1 MRAYLQSSLPLAFQT
16 LREHKLR
23 SFLTVLGI
31 IIGTSTV
38 IAVSAIVVGFDS
50 TITNIVRQ
58 FGGNTAMVFKFQ
70 FGFRLDNL
78 TKEERTRKP
87 LTLEDARA
95 IAERCPSVEYVS
107 PYLFPSWNMPHRI
120 KYKGDD
126 LYNIE
131 MGGTEPG
138 YAAGGTVMKMGRFF
152 SDVENLHHMP
162 VAVVGEDI
170 QRSWFPVIDPI
181 GKWVEVD
188 GHSVQIVGVMQRPSA
203 SFANQEDRRVLLP
216 YFTMRKMF
224 PNAREHMLVVMAY
237 PGRLPQAIDEMRTVL
252 RIQRRVS
259 FDKPDN
265 FYINTAEQ
273 MIADFHRITSM
284 VALVTVVLSSIGLL
298 VGGIGV
304 MNIMLV
310 SVTERTRE
318 IGVRKAIGARRSDI
332 TLQFLIE
339 AVTLTVI
346 GGALGILFGWAIAV
360 TVRLVFPALPTLVP
374 LWAVALGV
382 IVSAAVGLF
391 FGIWPASKAARL
403 DPVVALRYE

>member
-1 MRAYLQSSLPLAFQT
+1 MRAYLQSSVPLAFQT

-50 TITNIVRQ
+50 TVTGFVKE

-70 FGFRLDNL
+70 FGFRFNNL

-87 LTLEDARA
+87 LTLNDARA
-95 IAERCPSVEYVS
+95 ISERCPTVEAVS
-107 PYLFPSWNMPHRI
+107 PYLFPPWNTIHRI

-126 LYNIE
+126 IYRID
-131 MGGTEPG
+131 MGGTEAG
-138 YAAGGTVMKMGRFF
+138 YASGGTVMKMGRFF

-162 VAVVGEDI
+162 VVVIGEDI
-170 QRSWFPVIDPI
+170 QRAWFPFVDPI

-188 GHSVQIVGVMQRPSA
+188 GHSLQIVGVMQRPSS

-224 PNAREHMLVVMAY
+224 PNAQEHMLVVIAQ
-237 PGRLPQAIDEMRTVL
+237 PGKLPQAIDEVRTVL
-252 RIQRRVS
+252 RIQRRVP

-273 MIADFHRITSM
+273 MIADFRRITAM
-284 VALVTVVLSSIGLL
+284 VAIVTVVLSSIGLL

-318 IGVRKAIGARRSDI
+318 IGVRKAIGARRGDI
-332 TLQFLIE
+332 TVQFLIE
-339 AVTLTVI
+339 AVTLTLI
-346 GGALGILFGWAIAV
+346 GGVLGILFGWAIAV
-360 TVRLVFPALPTLVP
+360 AVRLIFPSLPTLVP

-382 IVSAAVGLF
+382 VVSAAVGLF

>member
-1 MRAYLQSSLPLAFQT
+1 MRAYLQSSVPMALQT

-23 SFLTVLGI
+23 SILTVLGI

-38 IAVSAIVVGFDS
+38 IAVSAIIVGFDS
-50 TITNIVRQ
+50 TITGMVRQ

-70 FGFRLDNL
+70 FGFRTNHL

-95 IAERCPSVEYVS
+95 VAERCPTVEHVS
-107 PYLFPSWNMPHRI
+107 PYLLAPWNMMHRA
-120 KYKGDD
+120 KYKADD
-126 LYNIE
+126 IYSIDI
-131 MGGTEPG
+131 GGTEPG

-152 SDVENLHHMP
+152 SDMENLHRMP
-162 VAVVGEDI
+162 VVVVGEDI
-170 QRSWFPVIDPI
+170 QRAWFPSVDPI
-181 GKWVEVD
+181 GKWIEVD
-188 GHSVQIVGVMQRPSA
+188 GHSFEIVGVMQRPSS
-203 SFANQEDRRVLLP
+203 SFANQEDRRMLLP

-224 PNAREHMLVVMAY
+224 PNAQEHMLVVIAY
-237 PGRLPQAIDEMRTVL
+237 PGMLPQAIDEMRTVL
-252 RIQRRVS
+252 RIQRRVA

-273 MIADFHRITSM
+273 MIADFRRITSM
-284 VALVTVVLSSIGLL
+284 VALVTVILSSIGLL

-318 IGVRKAIGARRSDI
+318 IGIRKALGARRGDI
-332 TLQFLIE
+332 TMQFLTE
-339 AVTLTVI
+339 AVTLTVM
-346 GGALGILFGWAIAV
+346 GGVLGMAFGWLLSTA
-360 TVRLVFPALPTLVP
+360 TRLIFPFLPTVVP
-374 LWAVALGV
+374 LWAVGLGFV
-382 IVSAAVGLF
+382 VSTAVGLF